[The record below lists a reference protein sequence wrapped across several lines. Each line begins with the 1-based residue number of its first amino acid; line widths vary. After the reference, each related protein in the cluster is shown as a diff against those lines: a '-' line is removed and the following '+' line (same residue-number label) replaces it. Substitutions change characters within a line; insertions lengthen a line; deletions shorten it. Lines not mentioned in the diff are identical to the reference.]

1 MDIKKYLIDRLE
13 DQKNW
18 YGNKANFN
26 KKRFM
31 NYQMIV
37 IILGASIPVL
47 VILFEVIGWRQ
58 FQGIAS
64 ATISAIITAVA
75 GIDKLQ
81 NPQTSWYNYRANE
94 EKLKKEKH
102 LYEFKVGQ
110 YNGLSQAEAD
120 KALVENVENIIS
132 VENTSF
138 VRNQKSLKEER
149 ESEEKENEEETK
161 DEKRDKQ
168 NEHNTGNES

>member
-47 VILFEVIGWRQ
+47 VVLLEVIGWAR
-58 FQGIAS
+58 FQGIVS
-64 ATISAIITAVA
+64 AAISAIITAVA

-110 YNGLSQAEAD
+110 YHGLSQYEAD

-138 VRNQKSLKEER
+138 VRNQKSLKEEI
-149 ESEEKENEEETK
+149 ENKKENVDK
-161 DEKRDKQ
+161 KSDEK
-168 NEHNTGNES
+168 NEHNTEHES